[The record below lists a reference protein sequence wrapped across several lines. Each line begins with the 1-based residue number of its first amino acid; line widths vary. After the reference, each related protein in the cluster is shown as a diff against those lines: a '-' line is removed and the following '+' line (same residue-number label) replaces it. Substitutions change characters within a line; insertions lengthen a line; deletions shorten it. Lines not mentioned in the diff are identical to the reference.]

1 MESWLEWARG
11 PAFIFAFVFMLLGL
25 TRHVA
30 LTIWEVAR
38 AMYRAGDKTLPY
50 RQIFVTTL
58 KWLFPVEKLKDRLF
72 LSLTSVSFHIA
83 ILIVPIFLGGH
94 IALWARGLGISWPA
108 IPNQL
113 ADVLTIIAIVT
124 AVALVIQR
132 AAAGPTRSL
141 SRFQDYVIPLIV
153 AVPFASGFL
162 VMHPSVNPF
171 SYEAALLVH
180 VMSANLLFVL
190 VPITKLSHMAL
201 IPTVQLVSEVAWHWP
216 PDAGSKVAV
225 TLGKENEPI

>member
-1 MESWLEWARG
+1 M
-11 PAFIFAFVFMLLGL
+11 FAFVFMLLGL

-30 LTIWEVAR
+30 LTAWEVAR

-58 KWLFPVEKLKDRLF
+58 KWLFPMEKLKDRLF

-94 IALWARGLGISWPA
+94 IALWARGLDISWPA
-108 IPNQL
+108 IPNGL
-113 ADVLTIIAIVT
+113 ADVLTIVAVIAAVT
-124 AVALVIQR
+124 LVIQR
-132 AAAGPTRSL
+132 AAARPTRSL

-153 AVPFASGFL
+153 AVPFVTGFL
-162 VMHPSVNPF
+162 VMHPTANPF
-171 SYEAALLVH
+171 AYEAMLFVH
-180 VMSANLLFVL
+180 VMSANVLFVL
-190 VPITKLSHMAL
+190 IPITKLSHMAL

-216 PDAGSKVAV
+216 PDAGSKLAV